1 MGSGKLGYNILHR
14 STPECPAERT
24 IRLRESMG
32 RTQDIVVSDTDVKP
46 CMKSG
51 ETPRKRETNYE
62 ENSAELSS
70 LYLRGVCGE
79 VCYVED
85 YAWVD
90 GKRSARNG
98 AMRGSTSPI
107 RISRASR
114 RPISGPSVTP
124 LCVTAS

>member
-1 MGSGKLGYNILHR
+1 VLYDQSWPPHVSQIHAQ
-14 STPECPAERT
+14 SVART
-24 IRLRESMG
+24 SS
-32 RTQDIVVSDTDVKP
+32 SD
-46 CMKSG
+46 S
-51 ETPRKRETNYE
+51 EQ
-62 ENSAELSS
+62 NSAELNS
-70 LYLRGVCGE
+70 LYLRGVCGKF
-79 VCYVED
+79 CYVED